1 MVTVLTKSTMPIIR
15 YVADL
20 LGLLM
25 NGIYYV
31 ISQIGLPNVS
41 IAIILFTIILLVA
54 MTPLQVKQQRFSKLN
69 TIMQPE
75 LKKIQKKY
83 EGKKDQVS
91 QQKMME
97 ETQAVYQ
104 KYGVSTAGSCVQMLI
119 QLPVLFALYQVIYKI
134 PGYITIIGN
143 KIATIASD
151 ATFVKAFEK
160 FVKATNN
167 STLTRNFADGGTKNV
182 IDAVYGMNTDQW
194 TAVLKKATGTPYE
207 SELTEIHSYVHR
219 ATYFLGLNISD
230 SPWDII
236 RYAMRHGA
244 VLMIIAAIAFPVLA
258 WFTQWLTFKL
268 MPTQTPSTD
277 ENDTSA
283 QMANT
288 MNSMNNFMPIISAVF
303 CLTLPVGVGI
313 YWIMSAVVR
322 AIQQVII
329 NKKLDS
335 ESVEDIVKKAEAKQA
350 KKRAKKGVPA
360 REVTTAAHVSTRTL
374 AADEKAKAAARN
386 RRLEQNKKKIEE
398 STEYYNKDAAPG
410 SLASKANMVARFD
423 EKNKKKRTDY
433 KK

>member
-1 MVTVLTKSTMPIIR
+1 MPIIR

-31 ISQIGLPNVS
+31 ISKIGLPNVS
-41 IAIILFTIILLVA
+41 IAIILFTIILLLA

-69 TIMQPE
+69 VIMQPE

-91 QQKMME
+91 QQKMVE

-119 QLPVLFALYQVIYKI
+119 QLPILFALYQVIYKI

-167 STLTRNFADGGTKNV
+167 STLTRNFASGGTKNV

-194 TAVLKKATGTPYE
+194 AAVLKKAAGTPYE
-207 SELTEIHSYVHR
+207 AKLTDIHSYVHR

-258 WFTQWLTFKL
+258 WFTQWLTYKL
-268 MPTQTPSTD
+268 MPTQTPSGD

-322 AIQQVII
+322 AIQQVVI

-335 ESVEDIVKKAEAKQA
+335 ESIDDIVKKAEEKQA
-350 KKRAKKGVPA
+350 KKRAKKGLPA
-360 REVTTAAHVSTRTL
+360 QQVTTAAHVSTRTL
-374 AADEKAKAAARN
+374 AADEKAKAEARS

-398 STEYYNKDAAPG
+398 STEYYNKNAKPG
-410 SLASKANMVARFD
+410 SLASKANMVAAFD
-423 EKNKKKRTDY
+423 EKNKKKKGDY

>member
-1 MVTVLTKSTMPIIR
+1 MPIIR

-91 QQKMME
+91 QQRMME

-151 ATFVKAFEK
+151 ATFVKAFSS

-167 STLTRNFADGGTKNV
+167 STLTRNFAKGGTKNV

-194 TAVLKKATGTPYE
+194 AAVLKKASGTAYE
-207 SELTEIHSYVHR
+207 AKLTDIHSYVHR

-268 MPTQTPSTD
+268 MPNQTPSSD

-335 ESVEDIVKKAEAKQA
+335 ESVEDIVKKAEEKQA

-374 AADEKAKAAARN
+374 AADAKAKTEARN
-386 RRLEQNKKKIEE
+386 RRLDQNKKKMEE
-398 STEYYNKDAAPG
+398 STEYYNKNAKPG
-410 SLASKANMVARFD
+410 SLASKANMVAAFD

>member
-1 MVTVLTKSTMPIIR
+1 MPIIR
-15 YVADL
+15 YIADL

-31 ISQIGLPNVS
+31 ISKIGLPNVS

-54 MTPLQVKQQRFSKLN
+54 MTPLQVKQQRFSKLS

-83 EGKKDQVS
+83 ENKKDQVS

-143 KIATIASD
+143 KIAAIASD
-151 ATFVKAFEK
+151 ATFVKAFGK

-167 STLTRNFADGGTKNV
+167 STLTRNFAKGATKNV
-182 IDAVYGMNTDQW
+182 IDAVYGLNTDQW
-194 TAVLKKATGTPYE
+194 AAVLKKASGTAYE
-207 SELTEIHSYVHR
+207 AKLTDIHSYVHR

-236 RYAMRHGA
+236 RYALRHGA

-268 MPTQTPSTD
+268 MPAQMPSDD

-283 QMANT
+283 QMARS

-322 AIQQVII
+322 AIQQVVI

-335 ESVEDIVKKAEAKQA
+335 ESVEEILKKAEEKQA
-350 KKRAKKGVPA
+350 KKRAKKGLPA
-360 REVTTAAHVSTRTL
+360 QEVTSAAHVSTRTL
-374 AADEKAKAAARN
+374 AVDQKAKQEARN
-386 RRLEQNKKKIEE
+386 RRAEQNKKKMEE
-398 STEYYNKDAAPG
+398 STAYYNKNARPG
-410 SLASKANMVARFD
+410 SLASKANMVAAFD
-423 EKNKKKRTDY
+423 EKNKKKKTDY